1 MVERWRHT
9 YDVFP
14 DNARTQPFASGATCA
29 YPALD
34 LQIENRT
41 DATYRLGLHVGETHL
56 DGAWTSH
63 RAPRHTYRIYEAA
76 HVMTTEAPG
85 VYMRHNI
92 IRRAVLD
99 QDGAEVGDE
108 LVTENRAQ
116 MMYAPF
122 LPPGRGTN

>member
-1 MVERWRHT
+1 MEFVGNPTAKRGYLDGVILDDGQLRAGVGGGLCQLTNLIYWMTIHTPLTVVERW
-9 YDVFP
+9 
-14 DNARTQPFASGATCA
+14 
-29 YPALD
+29 
-34 LQIENRT
+34 
-41 DATYRLGLHVGETHL
+41 
-56 DGAWTSH
+56 
-63 RAPRHTYRIYEAA
+63 RHTYRIYEAA

-85 VYMRHNI
+85 VYLRHNI

-108 LVTENRAQ
+108 LVTENHAQ